1 MPARSGRSRPIVIAA
16 ALAVILAAW
25 LISLARG
32 ADPWAPT
39 PTALLDAGGSGGEGG
54 RAWWRL
60 LTAWTVHAGALH
72 VGFNLALV
80 MLVGPA
86 LERRSGHA
94 VAALTFLGGAVS
106 AAAVSRWAS
115 PYVLTVGASGGAFAL
130 AGGLVVRLLR
140 DSRTSR
146 RYAVAGLILF
156 AIGNVAAA
164 LTTPMID
171 HVAHVGGLAAGA
183 AIGAVVEIRR
193 FGPAIA
199 AALVIAVTTAAAANA
214 PAPRNVGATLAA
226 IDAIESHYRDLIA
239 RGPTA
244 DARLAA
250 TIRSE
255 VEQPLGALA
264 DQLADD
270 PTMPARL
277 RGRLAAARRYLDARR
292 AGLRLYAQYLETGDS
307 TLRNQIVEADHAV
320 DAALELL
327 RR

>member
-1 MPARSGRSRPIVIAA
+1 
-16 ALAVILAAW
+16 
-25 LISLARG
+25 
-32 ADPWAPT
+32 
-39 PTALLDAGGSGGEGG
+39 
-54 RAWWRL
+54 
-60 LTAWTVHAGALH
+60 
-72 VGFNLALV
+72 

-86 LERRSGHA
+86 LERRAGHA
-94 VAALTFLGGAVS
+94 VAALTFLGGAVT
-106 AAAVSRWAS
+106 AAAVSRWWS

-156 AIGNVAAA
+156 AIGNTITALAA
-164 LTTPMID
+164 PMID

-199 AALVIAVTTAAAANA
+199 AALVIAVTSAAAANA
-214 PAPRNVGATLAA
+214 PAPRDVGATLAA
-226 IDAIESHYRDLIA
+226 IDAIENHYRALIA
-239 RGPTA
+239 RGPIA

-264 DQLADD
+264 GRLADD

-277 RGRLAAARRYLDARR
+277 RGRLAAARRYLEARR
-292 AGLRLYAQYLETGDS
+292 EGLRLYAQYLETGDS
-307 TLRNQIVEADHAV
+307 ALRNRIVDSDHAV